1 MANQLVP
8 AGQAAQGN
16 ALMNSL
22 VDSLQ
27 TELRLVEEL
36 TAIMLRQR
44 ASVAAEDLQGV
55 EDSVYALQRVLST
68 LGESRKRRRTIN
80 VCLGF
85 AEDIPLRDLLEVMGD
100 AAPAALR
107 TASRK
112 LSDHARQLANE
123 VNVNRQVLRES
134 LTAGDAYVRALTGTV
149 PPTIGYGESLGA
161 PQHGPARIVNRRV

>member
-1 MANQLVP
+1 MSKQLLPSASPVS
-8 AGQAAQGN
+8 GN
-16 ALMNSL
+16 ALVNSL

-36 TAIMLRQR
+36 TNIMLRQR

-68 LGESRKRRRTIN
+68 LGESRKRRRHIN
-80 VCLGF
+80 VGLGF
-85 AEDIPLRDLLEVMGD
+85 AEDIPLHDLLEVMGD
-100 AAPAALR
+100 AAPPALR

-112 LSDHARQLANE
+112 LSEHARALSNE

-134 LTAGDAYVRALTGTV
+134 LTAGDAYVRALTGAV
-149 PPTIGYGESLGA
+149 PPTIGYGETLGA